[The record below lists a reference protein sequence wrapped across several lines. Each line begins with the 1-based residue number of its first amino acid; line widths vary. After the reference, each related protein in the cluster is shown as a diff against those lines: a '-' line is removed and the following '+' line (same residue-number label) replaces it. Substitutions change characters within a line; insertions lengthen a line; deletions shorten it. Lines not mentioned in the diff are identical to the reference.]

1 MSLVVQT
8 NTASSFAQG
17 QLGKTSAALA
27 KNFAKLSSGMRIND
41 ASDDAAGMGIV
52 KSMNA
57 QVRSMAVA
65 ERNTNDGIS
74 MVQTADGG
82 AEQIHEIMTRMRE
95 LAVQASNGSLDTN
108 DYTNLDTEY
117 QANLDEI
124 DRIGASTKY
133 NGIGLLTGAAAT
145 RDFQVGIGTASTDRI
160 SVSFGGADTAATGVA
175 VTGTDL
181 TNFANAQAAITALD
195 AGIQTLSTVREGF
208 GSALNRFGFAV
219 ASLQAQQTNMS
230 AGISR
235 IRDVDIASETAN
247 MSKNNV
253 LTQAGVAILKQAN
266 QSPQLAM
273 QLLQG

>member
-8 NTASSFAQG
+8 NTAASFAQS
-17 QLGKTSAALA
+17 QIGKTSAALA
-27 KNFAKLSSGMRIND
+27 KNFAKLSSGFRIND
-41 ASDDAAGMGIV
+41 ASDDAAGLGIV

-95 LAVQASNGSLDTN
+95 LAVQASNGSLAST

-117 QANLDEI
+117 QANLSEI
-124 DRIGASTKY
+124 DRIATSTKY
-133 NGIGLLTGAAAT
+133 NGISLLSGAASSKS
-145 RDFQVGIGTASTDRI
+145 FQVGIGTASTDRI
-160 SVSFGGADTAATGVA
+160 AVTFGAADATGLA
-175 VTGTDL
+175 VSGGDL
-181 TNFANAQAAITALD
+181 TSFANAQTAITALD
-195 AGIQTLSTVREGF
+195 AGIQSLSTVREGF
-208 GSALNRFGFAV
+208 GSSLNRFSFAV
-219 ASLQAQQTNMS
+219 SSLQAQQTNMS

-235 IRDVDIASETAN
+235 IRDVDIASETAM
-247 MSKNNV
+247 MSKNQV
-253 LTQAGVAILKQAN
+253 LTQAGAAILKQAN

>member
-8 NTASSFAQG
+8 NTASSFAQS
-17 QLGKTSAALA
+17 QLGKTSSALA
-27 KNFAKLSSGMRIND
+27 KNFARLSSGYRIND
-41 ASDDAAGMGIV
+41 ASDDAAGLGIV

-65 ERNTNDGIS
+65 ERNTNDGVS

-82 AEQIHEIMTRMRE
+82 AEQLHEIMTRMRE
-95 LAVQASNGSLDTN
+95 LAVQASNGSLGAN

-117 QANLDEI
+117 QANLAEI
-124 DRIGASTKY
+124 DRIAASTKY
-133 NGIGLLTGAAAT
+133 NGISLLSGAAASK
-145 RDFQVGIGTASTDRI
+145 DFQVGIGTAATDRI
-160 SVSFGGADTAATGVA
+160 AVSFGGADAAGLAVSGGA
-175 VTGTDL
+175 VTS
-181 TNFANAQAAITALD
+181 FAAAQTAITALD
-195 AGIQTLSTVREGF
+195 AGIQSLSTIREGF
-208 GSALNRFGFAV
+208 GSSLNRFSFAV
-219 ASLQAQQTNMS
+219 SALQSQQTNLS

-235 IRDVDIASETAN
+235 IRDVDIASETAT

-253 LTQAGVAILKQAN
+253 LTQAGAAILKQAN

>member
-1 MSLVVQT
+1 MSLVIQT
-8 NTASSFAQG
+8 NTASSFAQS
-17 QLGKTSAALA
+17 QLGKTSSALA

-41 ASDDAAGMGIV
+41 ASDDAAGLGIV
-52 KSMNA
+52 KSMSA

-82 AEQIHEIMTRMRE
+82 AEQLHEIMTRMRE
-95 LAVQASNGSLDTN
+95 LAVQASNGSLSAN

-117 QANLDEI
+117 QANLSEI
-124 DRIGASTKY
+124 DRIAASTKY
-133 NGIGLLTGAAAT
+133 NGISLLSGSAT
-145 RDFQVGIGTASTDRI
+145 SKSFQVGIGTAATDRI
-160 SVSFGGADTAATGVA
+160 AVSFGGADSTGLA
-175 VTGTDL
+175 VNGGDL
-181 TNFANAQAAITALD
+181 TSFANAQTAITALD

-208 GSALNRFGFAV
+208 GSSLNRFGFAV
-219 ASLQAQQTNMS
+219 SSLQAQQTNMS

-235 IRDVDIASETAN
+235 IRDVDIASETAM

-253 LTQAGVAILKQAN
+253 LTQAGAAILKQAN

-273 QLLQG
+273 QLIQG

>member
-1 MSLVVQT
+1 MSLVIQT
-8 NTASSFAQG
+8 NTASSFAQS
-17 QLGKTSAALA
+17 QLGKTSQALA

-41 ASDDAAGMGIV
+41 ASDDAAGLGIV
-52 KSMNA
+52 KSMSA

-82 AEQIHEIMTRMRE
+82 AEQLHEIMTRMRE
-95 LAVQASNGSLDTN
+95 LAVQASNGSLSAN

-117 QANLDEI
+117 QANMSEI
-124 DRIGASTKY
+124 DRISASTKY
-133 NGIGLLTGAAAT
+133 NGQTLLSGAST
-145 RDFQVGIGTASTDRI
+145 SKSFQVGIGTAATDRI
-160 SVSFGGADTAATGVA
+160 AVSFGAADTTGLGVN
-175 VTGTDL
+175 GGDL
-181 TNFANAQAAITALD
+181 TNFANAQTAITALD

-208 GSALNRFGFAV
+208 GASLNRFGFAV
-219 ASLQAQQTNMS
+219 SSLQAQQTNMS

-235 IRDVDIASETAN
+235 IRDVDIASETAM

-253 LTQAGVAILKQAN
+253 LTQAGAAILKQAN

-273 QLLQG
+273 QLIQG